1 MGGASFVL
9 CAGLGLAWINLPA
22 EGSLEIFGSAAV
34 VVGIALTLAVLL
46 EFRAG
51 VRNLLR
57 ADLLM
62 LVALYALTFLEYL
75 FPHPEAANHL
85 VTSQSATDGT
95 TAVLLGFAGLAV
107 GRHILPGH
115 ARPRESVTPLQ
126 LAPRTIMF
134 LFVGTFLVGYF
145 HMLWAVGFN
154 VVELVSEMLD
164 PRFSQPW
171 GRGRYGGW
179 ADLLNEL
186 GLLIYLIPPLAGIV
200 LARHRVYRRTLKLIV
215 VAGLLFTLFYGFSTG
230 TRNVFAVHVITFV
243 VAYLAFLPRLTFA
256 RMLLVGGAAGLL
268 LLASAYY
275 MLDFRQIG
283 LGRYLDQGA
292 PFVQDEDETLFI
304 DDGLVTISRLT
315 GVFPDRHDFLG
326 LEIPYHALIHPIPR
340 AIWPGKPEGLSVS
353 IEEALGARQT
363 TLAVT
368 FVGEAYMSGGYLGV
382 ILASLL
388 FGAAA
393 ARWNRVGQAARSNF
407 DIALYASGFFA
418 IAISMRS
425 LLWLSVAIL
434 PALALWAYGRWH
446 LRRLRATDST
456 MST

>member
-1 MGGASFVL
+1 MFV
-9 CAGLGLAWINLPA
+9 
-22 EGSLEIFGSAAV
+22 
-34 VVGIALTLAVLL
+34 
-46 EFRAG
+46 
-51 VRNLLR
+51 
-57 ADLLM
+57 
-62 LVALYALTFLEYL
+62 
-75 FPHPEAANHL
+75 
-85 VTSQSATDGT
+85 
-95 TAVLLGFAGLAV
+95 
-107 GRHILPGH
+107 
-115 ARPRESVTPLQ
+115 
-126 LAPRTIMF
+126 
-134 LFVGTFLVGYF
+134 FVGAFLVGYF

-154 VVELVSEMLD
+154 VVELVSKMLE
-164 PRFSQPW
+164 PRFAQPW

-179 ADLLNEL
+179 VDLLNEL

-200 LARHRVYRRTLKLIV
+200 LARRGAYRGTLKLIV

-243 VAYLAFLPRLTFA
+243 VAYLAFLPRLTFS

-268 LLASAYY
+268 LLVSAYY
-275 MLDFRQIG
+275 MLDFRPIG

-292 PFVQDEDETLFI
+292 PFIGEEEETLFI
-304 DDGLVTISRLT
+304 DDGLVNVSRLT

-363 TLAVT
+363 TLAAT

-393 ARWNRVGQAARSNF
+393 ARWNKVEQAARTNF

-418 IAISMRS
+418 IALSMRS

-434 PALALWAYGRWH
+434 PTLALWVYGRWH
-446 LRRLRATDST
+446 LRRRRATNST